1 MRLFGVCIATLTLL
15 ARPIALAADADD
27 GKRLAETR
35 CVPCHVVV
43 PGQRREVSDAP
54 PLEVI
59 AAKFKVAPDVLA
71 FLLLHPHPRMNVP
84 LTRREADDIAAY
96 ISTLAR

>member
-1 MRLFGVCIATLTLL
+1 MRLFGICFAILTLL
-15 ARPIALAADADD
+15 AGPIALAADADD

-54 PLEVI
+54 PFDVI
-59 AAKFKVAPDVLA
+59 APNSSKL
-71 FLLLHPHPRMNVP
+71 RMSWP
-84 LTRREADDIAAY
+84 SFCFTRIRE
-96 ISTLAR
+96 